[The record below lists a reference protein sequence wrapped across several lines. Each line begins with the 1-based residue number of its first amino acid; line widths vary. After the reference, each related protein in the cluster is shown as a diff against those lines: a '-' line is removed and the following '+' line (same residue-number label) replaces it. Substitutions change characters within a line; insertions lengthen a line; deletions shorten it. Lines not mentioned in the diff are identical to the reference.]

1 MLLAVSCSRKLE
13 AYSTSRKLEANA
25 TLYPPNHL
33 EP

>member
-1 MLLAVSCSRKLE
+1 MDVDATGKLKAYVARKLE
-13 AYSTSRKLEANA
+13 AYA

>member
-13 AYSTSRKLEANA
+13 AYSTSRKLEAYA